1 MKRLQQTCVRVA
13 GMRTF
18 DNVVIAM
25 ILVTAAGL
33 GVDTSETLGARFGAL
48 IRTGRT

>member
-48 IRTGRT
+48 FRTGRT